1 MPTPLRPLLLAAACT
16 VAGGADTPVDGAGWT
31 LLVSGS
37 APVVSTLAF
46 DPATGTATPRATS
59 DGGPGPSYL
68 DFHPNGRFAYG
79 CCGGDRITALAIRP
93 DWTFTRLNDV
103 ASGGKGV
110 CHVAVHPGG
119 RWVFNACYSGGQ
131 MGLSAVK
138 DDGSLAEPAQVVKP
152 GIKAHQVVF
161 DATGRFVFVPCLGSD
176 WIAQYRFDPDTGVLT
191 PNEPATVATVKG
203 AGPRHLTWHPSRKF
217 AYLINELDATLTALA
232 YDAAKGVLAPVQTL
246 LTLPADFDVKRNSAA
261 AVVVAPSG
269 RFVYASDRGHDS
281 IAIVRLD
288 DEGARMTLVGNE
300 KAGGEINFP
309 RCFCLDPS
317 GSWMAVANQK
327 GASVTLLKVDPATG
341 LLTRT
346 GSVAVPTG
354 PTYVRLIPARP

>member
-1 MPTPLRPLLLAAACT
+1 MPAPLRPLLLATTCVAAW
-16 VAGGADTPVDGAGWT
+16 GADLPAGDGGWT
-31 LLVSGS
+31 LLVSGG
-37 APVVSTLAF
+37 APVISTLAF
-46 DPATGTATPRATS
+46 HPATGTATPRATS
-59 DGGPGPSYL
+59 EALAPSYL
-68 DFHPNGRFAYG
+68 DVHPNGRFAYG
-79 CCGGDRITALAIRP
+79 CGRDRIVALAIRP
-93 DWTFTRLNDV
+93 DWTFTRINDV
-103 ASGGKGV
+103 SSGGKGT

-119 RWVFNACYSGGQ
+119 RWVFNACYGGGQ
-131 MGLSAVK
+131 MGISAVK
-138 DDGSLAEPAQVVKP
+138 EDGSLEEPAQVVKP

-176 WIAQYRFDPDTGVLT
+176 WIAQYRFDPQTGALT
-191 PNEPATVATVKG
+191 PNEPATVATAKG
-203 AGPRHLTWHPSRKF
+203 AGPRHLAWHPSRTF

-232 YDAAKGVLAPVQTL
+232 YDADKGVLTPVQTL
-246 LTLPADFDVKRNSAA
+246 LTLPADFDVKKNSAA

-288 DEGARMTLVGNE
+288 DGGARMTLVANE

-309 RCFCLDPS
+309 RCFALDPN

-346 GSVAVPTG
+346 GSVAVPAG
-354 PTYVRLIPARP
+354 PTYVRLIPAP